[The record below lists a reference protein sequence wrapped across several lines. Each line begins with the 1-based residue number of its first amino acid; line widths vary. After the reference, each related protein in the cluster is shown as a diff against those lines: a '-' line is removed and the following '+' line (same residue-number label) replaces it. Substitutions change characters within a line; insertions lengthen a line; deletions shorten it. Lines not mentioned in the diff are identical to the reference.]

1 MEGKIMDT
9 EHIFEVLA
17 SGHIRNNE
25 VYDFLFTLYDYG
37 LSLEQIRRLMWIAR
51 RNKENKAG
59 LQAEQERF
67 YKDIEGMDD

>member
-1 MEGKIMDT
+1 MDT
-9 EHIFEVLA
+9 EYIFEILA

-51 RNKENKAG
+51 RNKENKAD

-67 YKDIEGMDD
+67 YKDIEGMGD